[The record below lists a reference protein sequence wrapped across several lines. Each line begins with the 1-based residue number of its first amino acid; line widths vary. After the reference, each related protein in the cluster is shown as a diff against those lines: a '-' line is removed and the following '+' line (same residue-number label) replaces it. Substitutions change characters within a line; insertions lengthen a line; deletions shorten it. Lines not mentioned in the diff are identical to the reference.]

1 MAFETFQLERNQSLY
16 ENEVE
21 INLTES
27 GVEPLTLAEL
37 LTPEQRAALLDIRLG
52 YNYTEGTPELR
63 DAIATWYPGA
73 GADNVLVTAGTA
85 EANFITY
92 WTLMR
97 PGDAIAMMLPN
108 FMQFSGLAAAF
119 GHEVR
124 PFSYRLTDAGW
135 ELDFDALEAA
145 LADGKVR
152 ILALV
157 NPNNPT
163 GTVMREEEMR
173 RIVALADKAGAWIV
187 SDEIYRGS
195 ELDDRPET
203 PTFYGLGDRII
214 VTSSTS
220 KSLAH
225 AGLRLGWTVAP
236 EALVAELME
245 RQDYTTIGTGPMN
258 QFVAARLLEPQGRGR
273 ILSRTRSIIAA
284 NLHIIEAWIG
294 RWNGRLSYRRPDA
307 GGMAF
312 VRYDWPIGSA
322 ELSRIARER
331 ESVFVVAGEWFGM
344 DGHLR
349 IGTGGE
355 PHVLEE
361 GLARLDR
368 LFATL

>member
-1 MAFETFQLERNQSLY
+1 MHEQARKGQRRTHVEAIAAVSLGLDRLDAFEPATRQRQAEDVHGRDRPAQLARVDVQV
-16 ENEVE
+16 EVE
-21 INLTES
+21 RDQ
-27 GVEPLTLAEL
+27 
-37 LTPEQRAALLDIRLG
+37 PE
-52 YNYTEGTPELR
+52 
-63 DAIATWYPGA
+63 
-73 GADNVLVTAGTA
+73 
-85 EANFITY
+85 
-92 WTLMR
+92 
-97 PGDAIAMMLPN
+97 
-108 FMQFSGLAAAF
+108 
-119 GHEVR
+119 
-124 PFSYRLTDAGW
+124 
-135 ELDFDALEAA
+135 
-145 LADGKVR
+145 
-152 ILALV
+152 
-157 NPNNPT
+157 
-163 GTVMREEEMR
+163 
-173 RIVALADKAGAWIV
+173 
-187 SDEIYRGS
+187 
-195 ELDDRPET
+195 
-203 PTFYGLGDRII
+203 
-214 VTSSTS
+214 
-220 KSLAH
+220 SLAH

-258 QFVAARLLEPQGRGR
+258 QFVAARLLEPQGRAR